1 MKRNKLITT
10 AVLAHVIALFI
21 TLAITTPI
29 HAQPPATEHKHAH
42 DEHANASLTLN
53 HGKKWQSDAPLRQ
66 GMQSISD
73 AVMKNVDAFHHDKL
87 SQPEADKLAQHINNQ
102 VTFLV
107 ANCKLEPKADATLH
121 VIIGELLSGAEVLK
135 KDSNSMQGMPTLV
148 KALMQYPEYFE
159 HKGWKGIEH

>member
-1 MKRNKLITT
+1 MKTLNKLLIT
-10 AVLAHVIALFI
+10 AII

-29 HAQPPATEHKHAH
+29 HAQTPATEHNHGH
-42 DEHANASLTLN
+42 DQQAASALTLD

-87 SQPEADKLAQHINNQ
+87 TKPDADKLAQHINEQ

-107 ANCKLEPKADATLH
+107 TNCKLQPQADATLH
-121 VIIGELLSGAEVLK
+121 VIIGELLTGADALK
-135 KDSNSMQGMPTLV
+135 KDPNSMQGMPTLV

-159 HKGWKGIEH
+159 HKGWKGIKH